1 VKKSW
6 ERDDPFF
13 AETVAMAKKHG
24 VNVLS
29 DSKVIRE
36 GRKVFVYM
44 TSAAPIFSLGSF
56 KVKKGDEVTVVV
68 TNIDAVEDVSHGF
81 CIVNYGINM
90 EISPGATASATFTA
104 DKAGVFWY
112 YCTFFCH
119 AMHMEMSGRM
129 LVEA

>member
-1 VKKSW
+1 
-6 ERDDPFF
+6 
-13 AETVAMAKKHG
+13 
-24 VNVLS
+24 
-29 DSKVIRE
+29 
-36 GRKVFVYM
+36 
-44 TSAAPIFSLGSF
+44 
-56 KVKKGDEVTVVV
+56 
-68 TNIDAVEDVSHGF
+68 
-81 CIVNYGINM
+81 M